1 MRDKPKFRPI
11 VHKLIQE
18 NERQKEDKL
27 GALSQINLQTPDPK
41 SPSKLKWMQAKVV
54 HDSRIIHLDRGLNSV
69 ATVNPHDVGIW
80 CFQNEEIFKFIID
93 PKRTN

>member
-1 MRDKPKFRPI
+1 MKGR
-11 VHKLIQE
+11 
-18 NERQKEDKL
+18 KEDKL

-69 ATVNPHDVGIW
+69 ATINPHDVGIW
-80 CFQNEEIFKFIID
+80 CVQKEDIFKFIID